1 MTILMGQPGL
11 LVSMS
16 GGRVQKKLL
25 KKHYRNVHLGTYPYL
40 KKKSTKIFVWG
51 SHLRLLRCSK
61 NMTFIFWSS
70 NFSNKY
76 LPRYMCPKYPTA
88 YLTK

>member
-1 MTILMGQPGL
+1 MEENIFMTILMGQPGL

-40 KKKSTKIFVWG
+40 KKKIY
-51 SHLRLLRCSK
+51 K
-61 NMTFIFWSS
+61 NICLGIASQVIKMFQ
-70 NFSNKY
+70 KY
-76 LPRYMCPKYPTA
+76 DIYFLKF
-88 YLTK
+88 KF

>member
-1 MTILMGQPGL
+1 MEENIFMTILMGQPGL

-40 KKKSTKIFVWG
+40 KKN
-51 SHLRLLRCSK
+51 LQ
-61 NMTFIFWSS
+61 
-70 NFSNKY
+70 KY
-76 LPRYMCPKYPTA
+76 LFGDRISGY
-88 YLTK
+88 